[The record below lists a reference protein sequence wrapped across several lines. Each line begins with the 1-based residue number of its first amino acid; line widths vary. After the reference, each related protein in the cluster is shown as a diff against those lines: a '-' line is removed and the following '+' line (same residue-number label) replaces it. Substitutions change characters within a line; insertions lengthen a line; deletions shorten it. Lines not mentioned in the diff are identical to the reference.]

1 MCSAQCWTQFVLE
14 RLTAAAELISRDFEQ
29 SVVEYEE
36 EIDRQRRLL
45 DIVWRPERKLH
56 RTGES
61 EQERSS
67 SLDQQEPEQPTVTD
81 NILIEFN
88 EDTDHQRGLMDIVW
102 RHERLHRTQLPQQH
116 VCQEEEVLSEQQLC
130 DQERSSSL
138 DQQEPEPP
146 QMKEEQEEPVSS
158 QEGEQ
163 LVLKQETD
171 TFMLTPTYEESEHS
185 EPEPNSDQQLLSHYS
200 PVAESHDQ
208 RGSDHVEPGP
218 TRNEETKRK
227 KRRHNNTSH
236 SDNVDNSP
244 PTKSH
249 CYTHTEF
256 INKRLSAAAEQI
268 FIFFEKTVVK
278 YKEEIDRQRRL
289 LDICLKPQIKLHRT
303 ELPQQHVCKEEEVLS
318 EQQLCDQERNSSLDQ
333 QEPEPP
339 QMKEEQEEPV
349 SSQEGEQLVL
359 KQETDTFMLTPTY
372 EESEHSE
379 PEPNSDQQLLSHYSP
394 VAESHDQRGSDHVE
408 PGPTRNEE
416 TKRKKRRHNNTSHSD
431 NVDNSP
437 PTKSRCNTNT
447 GEKLYPCLDCGRDF
461 RFHSALKVHMRSHT
475 GEKPYPCKDCGK
487 AFSLNSSLKVH
498 MRTHT
503 GEKPYP
509 CETCGKCFSQSSV
522 LNVHMRTHTG
532 EKPYSC
538 ETCGK
543 CFTESKSLTIHIRTH
558 TGEKPYSCETCG
570 KCFKRSAHLNVH
582 MRTHTGEKPYS
593 CETCGKCFS
602 QSSVLN
608 IHMRIH
614 TGEKPYSC
622 ETCGKCFKWS
632 AHLNYH
638 MKTHRGEKPNPC
650 ETCGKCF
657 SQRSS
662 LKKHMR
668 IHTD

>member
-67 SLDQQEPEQPTVTD
+67 SLDQQEPEQPTVTE

-116 VCQEEEVLSEQQLC
+116 VC
-130 DQERSSSL
+130 
-138 DQQEPEPP
+138 
-146 QMKEEQEEPVSS
+146 
-158 QEGEQ
+158 
-163 LVLKQETD
+163 
-171 TFMLTPTYEESEHS
+171 
-185 EPEPNSDQQLLSHYS
+185 
-200 PVAESHDQ
+200 
-208 RGSDHVEPGP
+208 
-218 TRNEETKRK
+218 
-227 KRRHNNTSH
+227 
-236 SDNVDNSP
+236 
-244 PTKSH
+244 
-249 CYTHTEF
+249 
-256 INKRLSAAAEQI
+256 
-268 FIFFEKTVVK
+268 
-278 YKEEIDRQRRL
+278 
-289 LDICLKPQIKLHRT
+289 
-303 ELPQQHVCKEEEVLS
+303 KEEEVLS
-318 EQQLCDQERNSSLDQ
+318 EQQLCEQERSSSLDQ

-638 MKTHRGEKPNPC
+638 MKTHRGRE
-650 ETCGKCF
+650 EVQQIF
-657 SQRSS
+657 SHLLEEDNEDAAFISSGRRCVVVWHVASGEEATMCSAQCWTQFVLERLTAAAELISRDFEQSVVEYEEEIDRQRRLLDIVWRPERKLHRTGESEQERSS
-662 LKKHMR
+662 SLDQQEPEQPTVTEN
-668 IHTD
+668 ILIEFNEDTDHQRGLMDIVWRHERLHRTQLPQQHVCKEEEVLSEQQLCDQES